1 LKVPVISQVLMMK
14 AIVTAIAACVGLLA
28 SEATSHAAEKFQEL
42 TGTQIRARFTGVEMT
57 DNVHFADVFG
67 ANGGLRTYSMGS
79 KKDGK
84 WRIERDELCVD
95 RGKDD
100 GGCYQVW
107 ISGRTWNSDATVCP
121 PLSRESCSGPQPAT
135 DFAAQLR

>member
-1 LKVPVISQVLMMK
+1 MIKRGMVVL
-14 AIVTAIAACVGLLA
+14 TAALGFVALWTNGN
-28 SEATSHAAEKFQEL
+28 AAEKFQKL
-42 TGTQIRARFTGVEMT
+42 SGPQIRVKFSGMEMT

-67 ANGGLRTYSMGS
+67 ANGNLKTYSMGH

-84 WRIERDELCVD
+84 WRVDKDELCVD

-107 ISGRTWNSDATVCP
+107 ISGKNVEFRREGLQATSEGILQRPVA
-121 PLSRESCSGPQPAT
+121 RN
-135 DFAAQLR
+135 